1 VQDVPEDLELKV
13 LVVEDHSIVIAGCR
27 AMFADDPAVHLL
39 AARTVAEGRRL
50 QTAEQPDVTVI
61 DINLPDGSGLD
72 LARDL
77 SLGGGRA
84 KVIVFTMSDAPV
96 LAMQAIENGAQGY
109 VSKSGNPEEL
119 REAVYAVHSGG
130 RWLPDALLQEVALLR
145 VDRSR
150 RALML
155 SDRQIQILKAL
166 VRGKSMAEIADELDV
181 CYKTVATDCSAM
193 RTKLNARTS
202 SEMVRVAAEMKIV

>member
-1 VQDVPEDLELKV
+1 VPESIELKV

-27 AMFADDPAVHLL
+27 AMFSDDPEVQFIS
-39 AARTVAEGRRL
+39 ARTVEEGRRA
-50 QTAEQPDVTVI
+50 QYAEQPDVTVI

-72 LARDL
+72 LAREL
-77 SLGGGRA
+77 SAKAKA

-96 LAMQAIENGAQGY
+96 LAMQAIESGALGY
-109 VSKSGNPEEL
+109 VSKSGDPEEL
-119 REAVYAVHSGG
+119 RDAVYAVNGG
-130 RWLPDALLQEVALLR
+130 RRWLPTDLLQEVALLR
-145 VDRSR
+145 VDQSR

-181 CYKTVATDCSAM
+181 CYKTVATDCAAM
-193 RTKLNARTS
+193 RNKLNARTS

>member
-1 VQDVPEDLELKV
+1 MYLVAEGRELKV

-27 AMFADDPAVHLL
+27 AMFADDPDVTLH
-39 AARTVAEGRRL
+39 AARTVEEGRRM
-50 QTAEQPDVTVI
+50 QAGEQPDVTVV

-77 SLGGGRA
+77 SAAGA

-96 LAMQAIENGAQGY
+96 LAMQAIESGALGY
-109 VSKSGNPEEL
+109 VSKSGDPEEL
-119 REAVYAVHSGG
+119 RDAVYAVQSGR
-130 RWLPDALLQEVALLR
+130 RWLPTGLLQEVALLR

-181 CYKTVATDCSAM
+181 CYKTVATDCAAM

-202 SEMVRVAAEMKIV
+202 TEMVRVASEMKIV

>member
-1 VQDVPEDLELKV
+1 MQNVLEELELKV

-27 AMFADDPAVHLL
+27 AMFADDPDVLL
-39 AARTVAEGRRL
+39 VAARTVEEGRRM
-50 QTAEQPDVTVI
+50 QVTERPDVTVV

-77 SLGGGRA
+77 STGGA
-84 KVIVFTMSDAPV
+84 KIIVFSMSDAPV
-96 LAMQAIENGAQGY
+96 LAMQAIESGALGY
-109 VSKSGNPEEL
+109 VSKSGDPEEL
-119 REAVYAVHSGG
+119 REAVYAVQSGR
-130 RWLPDALLQEVALLR
+130 RWLPSSLLQEVALLR

-150 RALML
+150 RQLML

-166 VRGKSMAEIADELDV
+166 VRGKSMAEIADDLDV
-181 CYKTVATDCSAM
+181 CYKTVATDCVAM

>member
-1 VQDVPEDLELKV
+1 LKV

-27 AMFADDPAVHLL
+27 AMFADDPEVQLL
-39 AARTVAEGRRL
+39 AARTLEEGRQL
-50 QTAEQPDVTVI
+50 QRAERPDVTVV

-72 LARDL
+72 FARDL
-77 SLGGGRA
+77 STAYPGA

-96 LAMQAIENGAQGY
+96 LAMQAIENGALGY
-109 VSKSGNPEEL
+109 VSKSGDPQEL
-119 REAVYAVHSGG
+119 REAVYAVNAGG
-130 RWLPDALLQEVALLR
+130 RWLPNALLQEVALLR

-181 CYKTVATDCSAM
+181 CYKTVATDCAAM